1 MRVLLIN
8 PNISVEMTERITQ
21 EARRHS
27 DTGTE
32 IMSVTA
38 SFGCEVIASRASFAI
53 AAHAALD
60 AYARH
65 ADGIDAVL
73 LACFGD
79 PGLEALREIATVPVF
94 GLLDS
99 SLKQAASKGRS
110 FATLTAGACWTEML
124 DERIRLSPHGALNRG
139 VFAINSTGLSVSRD
153 PDGSVQS
160 LQTALDSAIASGA
173 EAVMLGGS
181 ALAGFAPRLANGK
194 VALIDPLQAGMRDLQ
209 DGAKQTQRTQSKAPP
224 QLISHGLN
232 VKLER
237 LLNEAVRIQTLNGV
251 A

>member
-8 PNISVEMTERITQ
+8 PNISIEMTERITS

-27 DTGTE
+27 DTDTE
-32 IMSVTA
+32 IVSVTA
-38 SFGCEVIASRASFAI
+38 AFGCEVIASRASFAI

-79 PGLEALREIATVPVF
+79 PGLEALREIAPVPVF

-99 SLKQAASKGRS
+99 SLKLAASNGRS
-110 FATLTAGACWTEML
+110 FATLTAGACWMEML
-124 DERIRLSPHGALNRG
+124 DELIRLSPHGALNRG
-139 VFAINSTGLSVSRD
+139 VFAIDSTGLSVSRD
-153 PDGSVQS
+153 PDGSIRS
-160 LQTALDSAIASGA
+160 LQIALDSAIASGA

-181 ALAGFAPRLANGK
+181 ALAGFAPRLASGM
-194 VALIDPLQAGMRDLQ
+194 VELIDPLQAGMRAVQ
-209 DGAKQTQRTQSKAPP
+209 NGAIKTAPAARP
-224 QLISHGLN
+224 RLTSYGLDA
-232 VKLER
+232 R
-237 LLNEAVRIQTLNGV
+237 LALLLGDSSVVEIR
-251 A
+251 